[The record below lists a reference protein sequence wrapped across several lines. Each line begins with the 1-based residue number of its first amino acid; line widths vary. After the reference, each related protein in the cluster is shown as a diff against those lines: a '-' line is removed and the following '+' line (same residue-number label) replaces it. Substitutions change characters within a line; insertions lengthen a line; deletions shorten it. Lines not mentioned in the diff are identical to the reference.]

1 MCNSGSSKR
10 KTDPMKRQYKPL
22 EHTFKKKFGSDF
34 ETVKRQWSD
43 AYKSYNPDN
52 GLARFG
58 SSRGLPFAD
67 RMSSLLNFGAGPLA
81 RPSFPT
87 WATQKNDL
95 RITYHREPSSSYKK
109 PKAPAKRTD
118 TKCLRT
124 CEPNAETEK
133 HYERI
138 GTMECAGASSKGFL

>member
-87 WATQKNDL
+87 WATQNNDL
-95 RITYHREPSSSYKK
+95 RITYQREP
-109 PKAPAKRTD
+109 T
-118 TKCLRT
+118 
-124 CEPNAETEK
+124 
-133 HYERI
+133 
-138 GTMECAGASSKGFL
+138 